1 MATDYNTTS
10 RNATVK
16 VLHDDFYKVQCIE
29 YNALKT
35 IVTCLKLFL

>member
-16 VLHDDFYKVQCIE
+16 VFHDDFYKVQCID
-29 YNALKT
+29 YNALKQ
-35 IVTCLKLFL
+35 LLLA